1 MASSYVGGSVTAKV
15 ELDSSKFDSA
25 LQKLTERVKNF
36 QAQLNS
42 TNTDSLATK
51 VANLENKLS
60 STDTKVNDL
69 TNRVKNFNTTQ
80 KELGNSVKTTAS
92 NLDMFNKKLQGSN
105 NAGKNFDNV
114 AKKVERVNS
123 AVKKS
128 ANSFNVTNAQ
138 LKTAGTALNMFEQ
151 KLNGT
156 NSALSKTNSQTKQSA
171 AGFKAMGGSMNS
183 ASNSVKILSNNLY
196 KIRGVLLSLK
206 MIFTAMGGMA
216 LWGFATNI
224 AEGVKETFKAKNEME
239 AQLRQNEKVGE
250 GGIAYFN
257 NALDDTVSKFKK
269 INKYSIGETVSAIG
283 LEFDL
288 NAKQMAE
295 ALDVVSMVQSEYVR
309 AGRKEDEAALAV
321 KDILQGEFSRLSRET
336 GVGKEELQSYGW
348 DGDKKNVESLM
359 KALRKAA
366 KDRHWDLFAAKA
378 TSLNDVMTILKSR
391 FSETGADIMQS
402 ATPLIVGAFNAIIGA
417 IDKIQ
422 GAFNGLNSFWQNFT
436 IFGGGVGG
444 IFALGTALPMI
455 AKGFGL
461 VDIATL
467 GWGKSLLTTAF
478 NLDKTEVA
486 MYGFRKTLMGV
497 ISGTN
502 AAQVSEIGLG
512 KAIASRILG
521 VNQAIVKQDGLMSA
535 MMASKAALKGESQV
549 MALTAGSSMNFAQKL
564 AYVSTNMDITTAK
577 SLGTGK
583 ALLKVVTSTKLLK
596 IAILSLTA
604 ISLVSWLAGIAAW
617 CDTVK
622 KNVDAFNDVS
632 ENGKSIL
639 KDATD
644 SVNSYEKALGDL
656 KEGTDAYIRTKANY
670 DQALA
675 NQKDIKQAISLT
687 KEYKKQNKQA
697 EKDIK
702 LSHQRNLK
710 DSYMLA
716 GKDYKEA
723 TELASNYTEKVKAG
737 QESIARSLDVYKDR
751 LYKSSQ
757 HVNEHVA
764 QLKEAG
770 ASEKE
775 MIKYIDEYN
784 LEAENA
790 AELWKK
796 FNQGDMA
803 SGAYAILS
811 ELKLAWI
818 DIAHH
823 PEVVTLFQKL
833 NEYAEWLKP
842 ALHTITEDLKWLALR
857 GADALNW
864 LLSSDWG
871 KTALSITGVGIG
883 LAAIGKKIYN
893 VLGGTKST
901 IDILKTLGGKLK
913 DRIKDWRKLGKEAED
928 ANTKMGGGKGKDS
941 TSTGGINGDTP
952 DKAKV
957 PFKETLKQD
966 AQNYARAA
974 IGIAAAM
981 ALVTEAILLLN
992 APMGALAAT
1001 GVVFKSLEPHI
1012 RNGIEGLKLIAPT
1025 MAIFLP
1031 PVVALMLI
1039 MDRFGKVITWDRMG
1053 DAFLKS
1059 AAGIAMA
1066 ITLVTEAILLLVAP
1080 ITALAGLGAVYGAF
1094 QTNVQQGIAAIKAT
1108 NDALY
1113 ALIPWVPVFAAG
1125 IALAAITIGT
1135 EGIGGIAIVAAAA
1148 GIALGIGLVTEAILM
1163 LNLPL
1168 GAIASIGS
1176 QYTDLEGVKRGAEA
1190 LKVTAEALGYVEQG
1204 MHSLTL
1210 VRWELLADYVAQLIG
1225 KTLNIDLGSL
1235 TGEGGVFKQL
1245 EKFAQDFAQ
1254 VNITPID
1261 TAKAETLKTV
1271 AANIDTVSE
1280 ALKTVKDAAAKL
1292 PKFGQDMSNNF
1303 GNGLGDTALQGVEG
1317 ETTDTASFFE
1327 QIKKPIED
1335 LNTFVTDF
1343 NNMPVTP
1350 PDTAKVDAINQASS
1364 MITQVKSAVDNLN
1377 ATLGGAVDAGWN
1389 ANMASG
1395 GIGAAVS
1402 GFVFGLGGGTGEYSS
1417 SLGTSLTQMYNAIKD
1432 IMTFTQKVNALTGGG
1447 EGGNASVT
1455 SAVDMVTAVDNAIQN
1470 LQNTLSTAAPN
1481 VKESAKA
1488 IGTGIKDGV
1497 KEGMNGMS
1505 EGVIQQVTTA
1515 LNAAKPYASTYGKG
1529 VGGAGKSGFQSEFK
1543 IKEAVSTEL
1552 GYALSEMENKKQEF
1566 YDKGYAL
1573 GKSSADGF
1581 KAGADT
1587 HSPGIIA
1594 RTMFAELGYVSDALD
1609 GAIATM
1615 PNQTYSL
1622 AQTMASNFNPSLDIG
1637 GISVDE
1643 LSQFQTGLDTVTSM
1657 ATNTDLQT
1665 SAAFMNMNMNVTS
1678 SMTGMTTT
1686 VNGAFNGI
1694 QQNTTTKY
1702 GQLVNTTRVSLNA
1715 MQSQTTRNIN
1725 AIKTSWRGM
1734 QNALIQSAENIR
1746 SETGAKIK
1754 SLENN
1759 MASFWSKVQNPS
1771 TLMASAAG
1779 SIGGQ
1784 GTIRRR
1790 STPVSIRGR
1799 NSSGR
1804 GTKRRFAA
1812 GGFKTGKK
1820 QTGITTSFNNS
1831 NSSYSFKLRNLL
1843 AEYLQCLSNGGN
1855 CAMGSGWSFNWTKD
1869 IQDALMTWHTHFGDI
1884 YDDKLRVGSFENDD
1898 FPVRGDADIFKK
1910 YVYDAIS
1917 RTQYANYF
1925 DSAFGEDPIAAYNS
1939 GHFNCWD
1946 GANIVM
1952 RLASAFG
1959 FSSHRV
1965 WGSWGG
1971 IPHVWAH
1978 VDGVGDIDATA
1989 IQNGYGFTSSKVT
2002 GAGGVLPVRNTP
2014 GNVKSSSFGGDT
2026 HNYGDVNLTI
2036 NVYGNDVKVNDDK
2049 VEKSTAKQ
2057 IIDLLG
2063 INPSTG
2069 Q

>member
-25 LQKLTERVKNF
+25 LEKLVERVKNF

-51 VANLENKLS
+51 VANLESKLS
-60 STDTKVNDL
+60 TTESKVNDL

-92 NLDMFNKKLQGSN
+92 NLDMFNKELKSSS

-114 AKKVERVNS
+114 AKKMERVNS
-123 AVKKS
+123 AAKKS

-138 LKTAGTALNMFEQ
+138 LRTAANALNMFEQ

-156 NSALSKTNSQTKQSA
+156 NSALNRTNSQTKQSA
-171 AGFKAMGGSMNS
+171 AGFRAMGGSMGS
-183 ASNSVKILSNNLY
+183 ASNSVKLLSNNLY

-239 AQLRQNEKVGE
+239 AQLRQNAKVGD

-288 NAKQMAE
+288 NARQMAE
-295 ALDVVSMVQSEYVR
+295 SLDVVSMVQSEYVR
-309 AGRKEDEAALAV
+309 AGRKEEEAALAV

-336 GVGKEELQSYGW
+336 GVGKEELLGYGW
-348 DGDKKNVESLM
+348 DGDKTNVESLM

-549 MALTAGSSMNFAQKL
+549 MALTASSSMNFAQKL

-583 ALLKVVTSTKLLK
+583 ALLKVATSTKVLKMALLG
-596 IAILSLTA
+596 LTA

-639 KDATD
+639 KDATGT
-644 SVNSYEKALGDL
+644 VNDYEKALGKL
-656 KEGTDAYIRTKANY
+656 KEGTDEYIRTKANY

-675 NQKDIKQAISLT
+675 NQKDIKQAIALT
-687 KEYKKQNKQA
+687 KEYKKQNEEA
-697 EKDIK
+697 EKNIK
-702 LSHQRNLK
+702 LSHQRDLK

-723 TELASNYTEKVKAG
+723 TEMASNYTEKVKAG
-737 QESIARSLDVYKDR
+737 QQNIVDSLNIYKDR
-751 LYKSSQ
+751 LYLSSQ
-757 HVNEHVA
+757 HMNEHVA

-770 ASEKE
+770 ASEEE

-833 NEYAEWLKP
+833 NEYVEWLKP

-871 KTALSITGVGIG
+871 KTALSITGVSLG

-913 DRIKDWRKLGKEAED
+913 DRIKDWRDLGKEAEE

-941 TSTGGINGDTP
+941 TSTGGINGDL
-952 DKAKV
+952 DKGKV

-974 IGIAAAM
+974 IGIAAGM
-981 ALVTEAILLLN
+981 LLITEAVYMLK
-992 APMGALAAT
+992 APMWALAEV
-1001 GVVFKSLEPHI
+1001 GKDFKAQEPHI
-1012 RNGIEGLKLIAPT
+1012 QAGIEGLQLISPILA
-1025 MAIFLP
+1025 ALLP
-1031 PVVALMLI
+1031 PVIALTLI
-1039 MDRFGKVITWDRMG
+1039 MDHYAPSFSQMVKGG
-1053 DAFLKS
+1053 LK
-1059 AAGIAMA
+1059 AALGIALG
-1066 ITLVTEAILLLVAP
+1066 IGLVSEAILLLVAP
-1080 ITALAGLGAVYGAF
+1080 IGALAGLGAVYGMF
-1094 QTNVQQGIAAIKAT
+1094 QSNVQQGIEAIKVT
-1108 NDALY
+1108 NEALH
-1113 ALIPWVPVFAAG
+1113 ALVPWVPVFAAG

-1163 LNLPL
+1163 LNAPL

-1176 QYTDLEGVKRGAEA
+1176 TYTDLEGVKRGAEA
-1190 LKVTAEALGYVEQG
+1190 LKVTSEALGYVEQG

-1210 VRWELLADYVAQLIG
+1210 VHWELLADYIGQLIG
-1225 KTLNIDLGSL
+1225 KSLNIDLTNL
-1235 TGEGGVFKQL
+1235 TGEGGVFQQL
-1245 EKFAQDFAQ
+1245 EKFSSDFAQ
-1254 VNITPID
+1254 VNIPPID
-1261 TAKAETLKTV
+1261 TAKVETLKSV
-1271 AANIDTVSE
+1271 ATNINTVSD
-1280 ALKTVKDAAAKL
+1280 ALQTVKDAASKL
-1292 PKFGQDMSNNF
+1292 QGFGSETSGNF
-1303 GNGLGDTALQGVEG
+1303 GNGLGNTVLQGSEAQS
-1317 ETTDTASFFE
+1317 TDTTGFFE

-1343 NNMPVTP
+1343 NNLPITP

-1364 MITQVKSAVDNLN
+1364 MITQVKSAVDNLKT
-1377 ATLGGAVDAGWN
+1377 TLGGAVDAGWN
-1389 ANMASG
+1389 ANMGTG

-1402 GFVFGLGGGTGEYSS
+1402 GLVFGLSGGSGEYQS
-1417 SLGTSLTQMYNAIKD
+1417 SLGTSLDEMYKAISD
-1432 IMTFTQKVNALTGGG
+1432 IMTFTGKVNALTGGG
-1447 EGGNASVT
+1447 EGGDASVT
-1455 SAVDMVTAVDNAIQN
+1455 AAVDMVTAVDNAIQN
-1470 LQNTLSTAAPN
+1470 LQNTLTTAVPN
-1481 VKESAKA
+1481 VKTAA
-1488 IGTGIKDGV
+1488 QGIGTGIKDGI
-1497 KEGMNGMS
+1497 KDGMNGMDTDIS
-1505 EGVIQQVTTA
+1505 NKINEAID
-1515 LNAAKPYASTYGKG
+1515 AAKSPARDHAKG
-1529 VGGAGKSGFQSEFK
+1529 VGSEGKAGFQDEFK
-1543 IKEAVSTEL
+1543 IKDAVSTEL
-1552 GYALSEMENKKQEF
+1552 GYALQEMDSRKQEF
-1566 YDKGYAL
+1566 HDKGYEL
-1573 GKSSADGF
+1573 GRASADGF
-1581 KAGADT
+1581 KEGEDS

-1594 RTMFAELGYVSDALD
+1594 RTMFAEMGYVEESLD
-1609 GAIATM
+1609 GAIATV
-1615 PNQTYSL
+1615 PQKAYALGQTL
-1622 AQTMASNFNPSLDIG
+1622 AENFTPSF
-1637 GISVDE
+1637 SVSGLGLTEMSMFESGLND
-1643 LSQFQTGLDTVTSM
+1643 LSTI

-1665 SAAFMNMNMNVTS
+1665 TTAFTNMNTTANTS
-1678 SMTGMTTT
+1678 MAGMTNS
-1686 VNGAFNGI
+1686 VNGAFNSI

-1702 GQLVNTTRVSLNA
+1702 GQLVNTTRVSLNS
-1715 MQSQTTRNIN
+1715 MQSQTTKNIN
-1725 AIKTSWRGM
+1725 AIRTSWRGM

-1790 STPVSIRGR
+1790 STPVSIRGKS
-1799 NSSGR
+1799 SSGG

-1869 IQDALMTWHTHFGDI
+1869 IQDALMTWHTHFGEI

-1898 FPVRGDADIFKK
+1898 FPVRGDVDIFKK

-1917 RTQYANYF
+1917 RTQYASYF

-1971 IPHVWAH
+1971 IPHVWAY

-1989 IQNGYGFTSSKVT
+1989 IQNGYGFTSPKVT

-2014 GNVKSSSFGGDT
+2014 GNTTGFIGET
-2026 HNYGDVNLTI
+2026 NNYGDVNVTI
-2036 NVYGNDVKVNDDK
+2036 NVYGDDVEVNENKVD
-2049 VEKSTAKQ
+2049 KSTAKQ

-2063 INPSTG
+2063 VNPATG

>member
-114 AKKVERVNS
+114 ARKVERVNS

-171 AGFKAMGGSMNS
+171 AGFRAMGGSMNS
-183 ASNSVKILSNNLY
+183 ASNSVKLLSNNLY

-295 ALDVVSMVQSEYVR
+295 SLDVVSMVQSEYVR
-309 AGRKEDEAALAV
+309 AGRKEEEAALAV

-336 GVGKEELQSYGW
+336 GVGKEELQAYGW
-348 DGDKKNVESLM
+348 DGDKTNVESLM

-444 IFALGTALPMI
+444 IFALGTVLPMI

-478 NLDKTEVA
+478 NLEKTEVA

-497 ISGTN
+497 ITGTN

-564 AYVSTNMDITTAK
+564 AYVTTNMDITTAK
-577 SLGTGK
+577 STGTAK
-583 ALLKVVTSTKLLK
+583 ALLKVATSTKVLKMALLG
-596 IAILSLTA
+596 LTA

-632 ENGKSIL
+632 ENGKYIL

-702 LSHQRNLK
+702 LSHQRDLK
-710 DSYMLA
+710 NSYLLA

-770 ASEKE
+770 ASEEE

-913 DRIKDWRKLGKEAED
+913 DRIKDWRDLGKEAED

-941 TSTGGINGDTP
+941 TSTGGINGDL
-952 DKAKV
+952 DKGKV

-974 IGIAAAM
+974 IGIAAGM
-981 ALVTEAILLLN
+981 LLITEAVYMLK
-992 APMGALAAT
+992 APMWALAEV
-1001 GVVFKSLEPHI
+1001 GKDFKAQEPHI
-1012 RNGIEGLKLIAPT
+1012 QAGIEGLQLISPIL
-1025 MAIFLP
+1025 AILLP
-1031 PVVALMLI
+1031 PVIALTLI
-1039 MDRFGKVITWDRMG
+1039 MDRYAPSFTQIVKGG
-1053 DAFLKS
+1053 LK
-1059 AAGIAMA
+1059 AALGIA
-1066 ITLVTEAILLLVAP
+1066 IGIGLVSEAILLLVAP
-1080 ITALAGLGAVYGAF
+1080 ITALASLGAVYGAF

-1225 KTLNIDLGSL
+1225 KSLNIDLGSL

-1261 TAKAETLKTV
+1261 TTKAETLKTV

-1303 GNGLGDTALQGVEG
+1303 GNGLGDAALQGVEG

-1335 LNTFVTDF
+1335 LNTFVTEF

-1350 PDTAKVDAINQASS
+1350 PDTTKVEAINQASS

-1497 KEGMNGMS
+1497 KEGLNGLDTDIISKMN
-1505 EGVIQQVTTA
+1505 EAID
-1515 LNAAKPYASTYGKG
+1515 AAKSDAHSHGQGLGDQAKQ
-1529 VGGAGKSGFQSEFK
+1529 GFQQDFK
-1543 IKEAVSTEL
+1543 IKDAVSAEL
-1552 GYALSEMENKKQEF
+1552 GYALEEMEGKKQEF

-1615 PNQTYSL
+1615 PSQTYSL

-1678 SMTGMTTT
+1678 SMNGMTTT

-1702 GQLVNTTRVSLNA
+1702 GQLVNTTRVSLNT
-1715 MQSQTTRNIN
+1715 MQSQTTKNIN
-1725 AIKTSWRGM
+1725 AIRQSWRGM
-1734 QNALIQSAENIR
+1734 QNALIASAENIR

-1799 NSSGR
+1799 SSSGG

-1812 GGFKTGKK
+1812 GGLKTGRK

-1831 NSSYSFKLRNLL
+1831 NSSYGLKLRTLL

-1855 CAMGSGWSFNWTKD
+1855 CAMGSGWSFNWTSD
-1869 IQDALMTWHTHFGDI
+1869 IREALLKWHTHFGEI
-1884 YDDKLRVGSFENDD
+1884 YDDKLTVGKFENDD

-1917 RTQYANYF
+1917 RTTYAGYF
-1925 DSAFGEDPIAAYNS
+1925 NSAFGEDPIAAYNS

-1965 WGSWGG
+1965 WGSWDG

-2002 GAGGVLPVRNTP
+2002 GAGGVLPVRNTT
-2014 GNVKSSSFGGDT
+2014 GNMPKSGFGDT
-2026 HNYGDVNLTI
+2026 HNYGDVNVTI
-2036 NVYGNDVKVNDDK
+2036 NVYGDDVEVNENKVD
-2049 VEKSTAKQ
+2049 KSTAKQ
-2057 IIDLLG
+2057 IIDILG
-2063 INPSTG
+2063 VNPAVG

>member
-60 STDTKVNDL
+60 ATDTKVNDL

-257 NALDDTVSKFKK
+257 KALDDTVSKFKK

-295 ALDVVSMVQSEYVR
+295 SLDVVSMVQSEYVR
-309 AGRKEDEAALAV
+309 AGRKEEEAALAV

-348 DGDKKNVESLM
+348 DGDKTNVESLM

-436 IFGGGVGG
+436 ILGGGVGG
-444 IFALGTALPMI
+444 IFALGTALPML

-461 VDIATL
+461 VDIATI

-486 MYGFRKTLMGV
+486 TYGFRKALMGV
-497 ISGTN
+497 ISGTD
-502 AAQVSEIGLG
+502 AAKVSEVGLV
-512 KAIASRILG
+512 KSMAARILG
-521 VNQAIVKQDGLMSA
+521 VKQSTLAENGLLTA
-535 MMASKAALKGESQV
+535 MVQSKAVMKGTNETL
-549 MALTAGSSMNFAQKL
+549 AKLAGNSMGTAQKL
-564 AYVSTNMDITTAK
+564 AYLTTNMDLTTAK

-583 ALLKVVTSTKLLK
+583 ALLKVATSTKILK
-596 IAILSLTA
+596 MAILGLTA

-702 LSHQRNLK
+702 LSHQRDLK
-710 DSYMLA
+710 NSYLLA

-723 TELASNYTEKVKAG
+723 TELASNYTEKVKSG

-770 ASEKE
+770 AAEDE

-957 PFKETLKQD
+957 PFRETLKQD

-974 IGIAAAM
+974 IGIAAGM
-981 ALVTEAILLLN
+981 LLITEAVYMLK
-992 APMGALAAT
+992 APMWALAEV
-1001 GVVFKSLEPHI
+1001 GKDFKAQEPHI
-1012 RNGIEGLKLIAPT
+1012 QAGIEGLQLISPILA
-1025 MAIFLP
+1025 ALLP
-1031 PVVALMLI
+1031 PVIALTLI
-1039 MDRFGKVITWDRMG
+1039 MDHYAPSFSQMVKGG
-1053 DAFLKS
+1053 LK
-1059 AAGIAMA
+1059 AALGIALG
-1066 ITLVTEAILLLVAP
+1066 IGLVSEAILLLVAP

-1292 PKFGQDMSNNF
+1292 PKFGQDVSNNF

-1335 LNTFVTDF
+1335 LNTFVTEF

-1377 ATLGGAVDAGWN
+1377 AVLGGAVDAGWN

-1432 IMTFTQKVNALTGGG
+1432 IMTFTQKVNSLTGGG

-1470 LQNTLSTAAPN
+1470 LQNTLSIAAPN

-1678 SMTGMTTT
+1678 SMNGMTTT

-1694 QQNTTTKY
+1694 QQNTTTRY
-1702 GQLVNTTRVSLNA
+1702 GQLVNTTRVSLNS

-1725 AIKTSWRGM
+1725 AIKTSWRSM
-1734 QNALIQSAENIR
+1734 QNALIASAENIR
-1746 SETGAKIK
+1746 NETSSKIHT
-1754 SLENN
+1754 LESN
-1759 MASFWSKVQNPS
+1759 MASFWNKVQNPALLLASGSPTANS
-1771 TLMASAAG
+1771 TKPMFRKKMAGSPSSKGTIPRRRKAAG
-1779 SIGGQ
+1779 TSVPKPKTTNNAKLTSREFSFRNAISEYLFCLLNGG
-1784 GTIRRR
+1784 
-1790 STPVSIRGR
+1790 VC
-1799 NSSGR
+1799 
-1804 GTKRRFAA
+1804 AA
-1812 GGFKTGKK
+1812 GGW
-1820 QTGITTSFNNS
+1820 N
-1831 NSSYSFKLRNLL
+1831 
-1843 AEYLQCLSNGGN
+1843 
-1855 CAMGSGWSFNWTKD
+1855 FNWSPD
-1869 IQDALMTWHTHFGDI
+1869 IKQALLKWHTHFGDI
-1884 YDDKLRVGSFENDD
+1884 YDDVLTVGKFENDD
-1898 FPVRGDADIFKK
+1898 FPVRGNATIAKRYIGEKIASTDYEFYWNDK
-1910 YVYDAIS
+1910 Y
-1917 RTQYANYF
+1917 
-1925 DSAFGEDPIAAYNS
+1925 DPITAWNRGS
-1939 GHFNCWD
+1939 FNCVD
-1946 GANIVM
+1946 GA
-1952 RLASAFG
+1952 RLAIALADKFG
-1959 FSSHRV
+1959 FGGGSV
-1965 WGSWGG
+1965 AYGSWAGTG
-1971 IPHVWAH
+1971 HGFAVIPGL
-1978 VDGVGDIDATA
+1978 GVIDATA
-1989 IQNGYGFTSSKVT
+1989 LQRGYGFTSPKVS
-2002 GAGGVLPVRNTP
+2002 GYPSAGSRGTISRNRPTTP
-2014 GNVKSSSFGGDT
+2014 KGGMGDT

-2036 NVYGNDVKVNDDK
+2036 NVYGNDVEVNDTT

>member
-51 VANLENKLS
+51 VANLESKLS
-60 STDTKVNDL
+60 STDSKVNDL
-69 TNRVKNFNTTQ
+69 TNKVKNFNTTQ

-183 ASNSVKILSNNLY
+183 ASNSVKLLSNNLY

-295 ALDVVSMVQSEYVR
+295 SLDVVSMVQSEYVR
-309 AGRKEDEAALAV
+309 AGRKEEEAALAV

-348 DGDKKNVESLM
+348 DGDKTNVESLM

-436 IFGGGVGG
+436 ILGGGVGG
-444 IFALGTALPMI
+444 IFALGTALPML

-461 VDIATL
+461 VDIATI

-486 MYGFRKTLMGV
+486 TYGFRKALMGV
-497 ISGTN
+497 ISGTD
-502 AAQVSEIGLG
+502 AAKVSEVGLV
-512 KAIASRILG
+512 KSMAARILG
-521 VNQAIVKQDGLMSA
+521 VKQSTLAENGLLTA
-535 MMASKAALKGESQV
+535 MVQSKAVMKGTNETL
-549 MALTAGSSMNFAQKL
+549 AKLAGNSMGTAQKL
-564 AYVSTNMDITTAK
+564 AYLTTNMDLTTAK

-583 ALLKVVTSTKLLK
+583 ALLKVATSTKILK
-596 IAILSLTA
+596 MAILGLTA

-639 KDATD
+639 KDAT
-644 SVNSYEKALGDL
+644 STVNDYEKALGDL
-656 KEGTDAYIRTKANY
+656 KEGTDDYIRTKANY

-702 LSHQRNLK
+702 LSHQRDLK
-710 DSYMLA
+710 NSYLLA

-723 TELASNYTEKVKAG
+723 TELASNYTEKVKSG

-770 ASEKE
+770 AAEDE

-957 PFKETLKQD
+957 PFRETLKQD

-974 IGIAAAM
+974 IGIAAGM
-981 ALVTEAILLLN
+981 LLITEAVYMLK
-992 APMGALAAT
+992 APMWALAEV
-1001 GVVFKSLEPHI
+1001 GKDFKAQEPHI
-1012 RNGIEGLKLIAPT
+1012 QAGIEGLQLISPILA
-1025 MAIFLP
+1025 ALLP
-1031 PVVALMLI
+1031 PVIALTLI
-1039 MDRFGKVITWDRMG
+1039 MDHYAPSFSQMVKGG
-1053 DAFLKS
+1053 LK
-1059 AAGIAMA
+1059 AALGIALG
-1066 ITLVTEAILLLVAP
+1066 IGLVSEAILLLVAP

-1292 PKFGQDMSNNF
+1292 PKFGQDVSNNF

-1335 LNTFVTDF
+1335 LNTFVTEF

-1678 SMTGMTTT
+1678 SMNGMTTT

-1694 QQNTTTKY
+1694 QQNTTTRY
-1702 GQLVNTTRVSLNA
+1702 GQLVNTTRVSLNS

-1725 AIKTSWRGM
+1725 AIKTSWRSM
-1734 QNALIQSAENIR
+1734 QNALIASAENIR
-1746 SETGAKIK
+1746 NETSSKIHT
-1754 SLENN
+1754 LESN
-1759 MASFWSKVQNPS
+1759 MASFWNKVQNPALLLASGSPTANS
-1771 TLMASAAG
+1771 TKPMFRKKMAGSPSSKGTIPRRRKAAG
-1779 SIGGQ
+1779 TSVPKPKTTNNAKLTSREFSFRNAISEYLFCLLNGG
-1784 GTIRRR
+1784 
-1790 STPVSIRGR
+1790 VC
-1799 NSSGR
+1799 
-1804 GTKRRFAA
+1804 AA
-1812 GGFKTGKK
+1812 GGW
-1820 QTGITTSFNNS
+1820 N
-1831 NSSYSFKLRNLL
+1831 
-1843 AEYLQCLSNGGN
+1843 
-1855 CAMGSGWSFNWTKD
+1855 FNWSPD
-1869 IQDALMTWHTHFGDI
+1869 IKQALLKWHTHFGDI
-1884 YDDKLRVGSFENDD
+1884 YDDVLTVGKFENDD
-1898 FPVRGDADIFKK
+1898 FPVRGNATIAKRYIGEKIASTDYEFYWNDK
-1910 YVYDAIS
+1910 Y
-1917 RTQYANYF
+1917 
-1925 DSAFGEDPIAAYNS
+1925 DPITAWNRGS
-1939 GHFNCWD
+1939 FNCVD
-1946 GANIVM
+1946 GA
-1952 RLASAFG
+1952 RLAIALADKFG
-1959 FSSHRV
+1959 FGGGSV
-1965 WGSWGG
+1965 AYGSWAGTG
-1971 IPHVWAH
+1971 HGFAVIPGL
-1978 VDGVGDIDATA
+1978 GVIDATA
-1989 IQNGYGFTSSKVT
+1989 LQRGYGFTSPKVS
-2002 GAGGVLPVRNTP
+2002 GYPSAGSRGTISRNRPTTP
-2014 GNVKSSSFGGDT
+2014 KGGMGDT

-2036 NVYGNDVKVNDDK
+2036 NVYGNDVEVNDTT